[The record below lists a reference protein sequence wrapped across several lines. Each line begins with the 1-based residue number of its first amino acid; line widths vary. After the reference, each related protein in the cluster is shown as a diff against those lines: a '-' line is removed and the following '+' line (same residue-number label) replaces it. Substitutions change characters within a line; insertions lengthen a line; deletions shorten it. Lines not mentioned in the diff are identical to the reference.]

1 MRGPFLRLQKGTQM
15 CDLVIMKAR
24 NNLAA
29 TVCTFLKKV
38 QAYHR
43 IYMDKCFYIVN
54 MYTYYLFPTCK

>member
-29 TVCTFLKKV
+29 TVCTFFLKSD
-38 QAYHR
+38 
-43 IYMDKCFYIVN
+43 IYIV
-54 MYTYYLFPTCK
+54 MHCAMMSDQKSRSTDLTLI